1 MLRQGKIGGKAYST
15 IAAVGHSYGSIQVQA
30 LTQTPGLVDHA
41 VLTGFSADGS
51 ATAMSLSSLAYAPAR
66 AVFPD
71 RFGPTSGLSLAH
83 EYLVSSVAQASQM
96 NFLYWPFYP
105 AAAAAL
111 ARETEQPVTQ
121 GVLMTFGSIPAP
133 APKYKGTVAVV
144 TGEKDFI
151 FCSGNCYNVP
161 TGMNISSIPAG
172 VQAIYPAASRFETYL
187 PANTG

>member
-41 VLTGFSADGS
+41 VLTGFSADAS
-51 ATAMSLSSLAYAPAR
+51 ATATSLASLAYAPAR
-66 AVFPD
+66 SVFPH
-71 RFGPTSGLSLAH
+71 RFGKHSKHSLAH
-83 EYLVSSVAQASQM
+83 GYLVSSVAQASQI

-105 AAAAAL
+105 TAAATL
-111 ARETEQPVTQ
+111 ARKTEAPVTQ

-133 APKYKGTVAVV
+133 APKYTGSVAVV

-151 FCSGNCYNVP
+151 FCGGNCYNVP
-161 TGMNISSIPAG
+161 AGMNVSSIPAG
-172 VQAIYPAASRFETYL
+172 VRAIYPAASNFTTYI